1 MESSGRAVSK
11 TVPGFEFRATFEG
24 DIEGFRPLKVL
35 VATTVYGKFSDM
47 VNLDTDTMGPDDW
60 PDRFYKSRVKTLD
73 LDLLDSLRESKTLCD
88 VTLIVEGV
96 EFPAHKIV
104 LAASSPYFQAMFTS
118 CFKEKDES
126 KQEIHG
132 ISSETFRII
141 LNYIYTGKR
150 LDINEH
156 NEHHLETLFEAA
168 CFLQLNYLKVVCVKN
183 LQVKMNVENFQQ
195 IRELAVK
202 FNCRELFKF
211 ATNFIDKYDT
221 IKHFKNNLTV
231 DNFQEIRE
239 LAIKFNSSEL
249 LNTLDNFINK
259 NFFDIATNSSFLNFT
274 EDKVV
279 AMISSNLPDVNRQLI
294 RDSVDKWVD
303 FESSRN
309 TSLDALRKQIK
320 TCEDECILIV
330 TGNKKQIRITCIDL
344 KRGEEFTLAD
354 ATNVVSDNELP
365 LDLNK
370 VKVDAIKTVENKLI
384 LVSDYIFVHEYSLWP
399 KYNWIRN
406 YKQLIYDRINGT
418 YVIKKTS
425 TEDDLNFQ
433 FDLIASIIKNNC
445 ISPGIIFHEGKYYT
459 GEQSFETEES
469 IFLSTSPFKSPL
481 KVFDPINKVMK
492 ILPDMKRSRKNA
504 RLESLGQYLYVIG
517 GVSDDE
523 TTLSSVEIYDPEA
536 DSWLEAGNLNV
547 PRYDCISVTLNGH
560 LYVIG
565 GFRGSGDSV
574 DVKLKSTYFNPSTK
588 EWKSM
593 SSMKED
599 SLGMG
604 FGKNESFAMVANNCI
619 WVGKQNDAG
628 EYFIT
633 QRFNL
638 ESDDWVDVGGPAGL
652 SHWCHPCVVKRQ
664 HVMPYNPRN
673 LRKDFFLFDAVI

>member
-1 MESSGRAVSK
+1 M
-11 TVPGFEFRATFEG
+11 
-24 DIEGFRPLKVL
+24 
-35 VATTVYGKFSDM
+35 
-47 VNLDTDTMGPDDW
+47 
-60 PDRFYKSRVKTLD
+60 
-73 LDLLDSLRESKTLCD
+73 
-88 VTLIVEGV
+88 
-96 EFPAHKIV
+96 
-104 LAASSPYFQAMFTS
+104 
-118 CFKEKDES
+118 
-126 KQEIHG
+126 
-132 ISSETFRII
+132 
-141 LNYIYTGKR
+141 
-150 LDINEH
+150 
-156 NEHHLETLFEAA
+156 
-168 CFLQLNYLKVVCVKN
+168 
-183 LQVKMNVENFQQ
+183 
-195 IRELAVK
+195 
-202 FNCRELFKF
+202 
-211 ATNFIDKYDT
+211 
-221 IKHFKNNLTV
+221 
-231 DNFQEIRE
+231 
-239 LAIKFNSSEL
+239 

-259 NFFDIATNSSFLNFT
+259 NFFDIATNSSFLNFP

-574 DVKLKSTYFNPSTK
+574 DVKLKSTYFNPSTN
-588 EWKSM
+588 EWNSM
-593 SSMKED
+593 SAMVDDRSD
-599 SLGMG
+599 TRNGY
-604 FGKNESFAMVANNCI
+604 GKNETFAVVANNYI
-619 WVGKQNDAG
+619 WVGKTDYTG
-628 EYFIT
+628 ISWIT
-633 QRFNL
+633 QRYNL
-638 ESDDWVDVGGPAGL
+638 QSGWWEETQSSGGD
-652 SHWCHPCVVKRQ
+652 SRRWCHPCVVKRQ
-664 HVMPYNPRN
+664 DVIPYNPRDLPSDVVN
-673 LRKDFFLFDAVI
+673 FVYNVIDI